1 MEKVRQEAERQ
12 TSIPGL
18 TSGFG
23 SKQSKNDTDFNN
35 KNRNPSPL
43 TFNAPAICTDFPKW
57 ERFIADKE
65 ILSTGREKGKLTSH
79 SVFYG
84 GRAVP

>member
-1 MEKVRQEAERQ
+1 MEKVRQEVERQ

-18 TSGFG
+18 TSEFG
-23 SKQSKNDTDFNN
+23 SKQSKNNTDFKN
-35 KNRNPSPL
+35 KNRNPSLPI
-43 TFNAPAICTDFPKW
+43 FNAPAICTDFPKW

-65 ILSTGREKGKLTSH
+65 ILSTGREKGKLTLH
-79 SVFYG
+79 SVFYV